1 LILIEFC
8 GLFFIEFSRIFFIK
22 FSGFFFIDEWL
33 FVLKEV
39 FSLLGIL

>member
-1 LILIEFC
+1 LILIEF
-8 GLFFIEFSRIFFIK
+8 GGFFFIEFSGI
-22 FSGFFFIDEWL
+22 FFIDEWL